1 MGRKKQQWTAEMK
14 ALWVKDKGLN
24 PSMKGVALS
33 STQQYYWH
41 ASCGLHYRLVQPNT
55 VKKAV
60 QQGGT

>member
-1 MGRKKQQWTAEMK
+1 MK